1 MMTTPLPTPND
12 QTSIHSTST
21 NTPDWQLFFEDCIA
35 LFSTAYPPSWAFNQT
50 SVPMHG
56 ITEEDLPLHEVTETN
71 EHSQMQHEDLSG
83 SFDDLCATIERE
95 IDGIDSDFD
104 DTLHWTPLPTKAW
117 QPKPVAL
124 LALLRLTR
132 TFGTPDALG
141 DALFTPGSLTLL
153 STGSSALEKVML
165 KLIQY
170 IIASDLISRPKVVDP
185 LLLLGNE
192 GVNGRARTPNMV
204 LADLSE
210 DLCHAIETRAPVTLI
225 TSIVGAAPPAI
236 RDLQPDVISLAPL
249 DRTMLHLLLAHAY
262 PDMALPGDLLETL
275 PEDTVLSRLS
285 PDQLTLCLRA
295 PTSCAAVTNITQAL
309 TSSAKPGFGLNA
321 FPLPQHVRA
330 PLNQLISDLR
340 GWQSGAIAWQDVSRG
355 LLFAGPPGTGKTE
368 LARLIANE
376 AGISVIAGSVASW
389 QSSGGKSGDLVRAMK
404 QDFARAA
411 EMAPCLIF
419 IDELDACGDR
429 ARNDHNASWV
439 EFVVSALLECLDG
452 FASIEGVVAVG
463 ATNYIDRIDAAIRRP
478 GRFDQIIQ
486 ISHPTPD
493 LLPQAIRSHL
503 QQDLPDT
510 DLNGVAAQ
518 AVGMSGAEIS
528 AMVRR
533 ARATARTAGR
543 DLQLHD
549 LRTALAQTRPA
560 LPKSLRWQ
568 IAVHECGHAITGTA
582 TGHTQPQMLALQ
594 NGGGITQQAFCQS
607 GLHRQDL
614 EAHLVVTLA
623 GRAAEVLLVGQPS
636 AGAAGAMESDLS
648 LATQTAIAIERSWGL
663 GETRAWWGPPESV
676 IRCLRDD
683 GRLQAKIEA
692 HLHRAEKR
700 ACQILQQNR
709 VLLEEMAT
717 QLMETGL
724 LTGAALTGY
733 TDRVQVEAP
742 TQSNP
747 TPQKTQ
753 A

>member
-12 QTSIHSTST
+12 QTSIHSAST
-21 NTPDWQLFFEDCIA
+21 NTPDWQLFFQDCIA
-35 LFSTAYPPSWAFNQT
+35 LFSTAHPPSWAFNQT
-50 SVPMHG
+50 SVPIHV
-56 ITEEDLPLHEVTETN
+56 ITEEDLSQQEVPQTN
-71 EHSQMQHEDLSG
+71 EHPQKRAEDLSD

-104 DTLHWTPLPTKAW
+104 DTLHWTPLPAKAW

-141 DALFTPGSLTLL
+141 DAVFTPGRLTLL
-153 STGSSALEKVML
+153 STGSSALEKVIL

-185 LLLLGNE
+185 LLLLGDE
-192 GVNGRARTPNMV
+192 GVNGRARTPNTV

-210 DLCHAIETRAPVTLI
+210 DLCYAIETRAPVTLI
-225 TSIVGAAPPAI
+225 TSIVGATPPAI

-249 DRTMLHLLLAHAY
+249 DRTMLHFLLAHAY
-262 PDMALPGDLLETL
+262 PDMTLPGDLLENL

-295 PTSCAAVTNITQAL
+295 PEPRAAAINITQAL
-309 TSSAKPGFGLNA
+309 TPSAKPGFGLNA
-321 FPLPQHVRA
+321 FPLPQQVRA

-355 LLFAGPPGTGKTE
+355 LLFTGPPGTGKTE

-452 FASIEGVVAVG
+452 FASNEGVIAIG

-478 GRFDQIIQ
+478 GRFDHIIQ

-493 LLPQAIRSHL
+493 LLPQAIRWHL
-503 QQDLPDT
+503 QQDLPDI
-510 DLNGVAAQ
+510 DLNGIAAQ
-518 AVGMSGAEIS
+518 AVGMSGAEIGS
-528 AMVRR
+528 MVRR
-533 ARATARTAGR
+533 ARANARTARR
-543 DLQLHD
+543 DLQLDD
-549 LRTALAQTRPA
+549 LLATLSQIRPE
-560 LPKSLRWQ
+560 LPQSLRWQ

-582 TGHTQPQMLALQ
+582 TGHTQPQMLAFQ

-607 GLHRQDL
+607 NLHRQHM

-623 GRAAEVLLVGQPS
+623 GRAAEVLLLGQPS
-636 AGAAGAMESDLS
+636 AGAGGATESDLS
-648 LATQTAIAIERSWGL
+648 LATQTAIAMERSWGL

-709 VLLEEMAT
+709 ALLEEMAT

-724 LTGAALTGY
+724 LTGAALTGF
-733 TDRVQVEAP
+733 TDRVQLEAT
-742 TQSNP
+742 TQSNI

>member
-1 MMTTPLPTPND
+1 MY
-12 QTSIHSTST
+12 STSS
-21 NTPDWQLFFEDCIA
+21 NAPDWQLFFQDCLA
-35 LFSTAYPPSWAFNQT
+35 LFSTSYPPSWAFNQT
-50 SVPMHG
+50 SVPIHV
-56 ITEEDLPLHEVTETN
+56 ITEEDLPLQEGAQTN
-71 EHSQMQHEDLSG
+71 EDSQMQDEDLSG

-95 IDGIDSDFD
+95 IDGIDNVCD
-104 DTLHWTPLPTKAW
+104 DKLHWSPFPDKAW
-117 QPKPVAL
+117 QPKPTAL

-132 TFGTPDALG
+132 TFATPNDLAR
-141 DALFTPGSLTLL
+141 ALFTPGSLTLL
-153 STGSSALEKVML
+153 STGSGALEKVIL
-165 KLIQY
+165 KLIQH
-170 IIASDLISRPKVVDP
+170 IVGSDLISRPSQIDP
-185 LLLLGNE
+185 LLLLGKE
-192 GVNGRARTPNMV
+192 GVSRRTVASNTV
-204 LADLSE
+204 LAGLSE

-225 TSIVGAAPPAI
+225 TSLVGAAPPAI
-236 RDLQPDVISLAPL
+236 RALQPDVISLAPL
-249 DRTMLHLLLAHAY
+249 DRTMLHLLLTHAY
-262 PDMALPGDLLETL
+262 ADMTLGADLLEHL
-275 PEDTVLSRLS
+275 PEDSVVSRLS

-295 PTSCAAVTNITQAL
+295 PTPCAAVTNITQAL
-309 TSSAKPGFGLNA
+309 TSSTKPGFGLNA
-321 FPLPQHVRA
+321 FPLPQQVRA
-330 PLNQLISDLR
+330 PLDQLISDMR

-355 LLFAGPPGTGKTE
+355 LLFTGPPGTGKTE

-389 QSSGGKSGDLVRAMK
+389 QSSGDSSGDLVRAMK

-452 FASIEGVVAVG
+452 FASTEGVVAIG
-463 ATNYIDRIDAAIRRP
+463 ATNFIDRIDAAIRRP
-478 GRFDQIIQ
+478 GRFDQVIQ

-493 LLPQAIRSHL
+493 LLPQAIRWHL

-510 DLNGVAAQ
+510 DLSGLAAQ
-518 AVGMSGAEIS
+518 AMGMSGAEIS
-528 AMVRR
+528 SMVRR
-533 ARATARTAGR
+533 ARANARKAR
-543 DLQLHD
+543 RELQLDD
-549 LRTALAQTRPA
+549 LRTALSQTRPE

-582 TGHTQPQMLALQ
+582 IGHTQPQMLAFQ
-594 NGGGITQQAFCQS
+594 NGGGITQQTFCQS
-607 GLHRQDL
+607 GLHRQDI
-614 EAHLVVTLA
+614 EAHLVVTLG
-623 GRAAEVLLVGQPS
+623 GRAAEVLLLGQPS
-636 AGAAGAMESDLS
+636 AGAGGATESDLS
-648 LATQTAIAIERSWGL
+648 QATQTAIAMERSWGL

-700 ACQILQQNR
+700 ACQILQHNR
-709 VLLEEMAT
+709 ALLEEMAT

-724 LTGAALTGY
+724 LTGAALTGFI
-733 TDRVQVEAP
+733 DRVQLEAP
-742 TQSNP
+742 TQSDF